1 MAVPKTPEYPEVVTG
16 DCIPVAMGVTTPQ
29 TPEQR
34 AEEALYKYTVGGS
47 AYEEEHFRQGYLAGF
62 DAGIEAALE
71 AAYEAA
77 LRSHPQSRPRDIADS
92 IRKLRSG
99 GSGG

>member
-1 MAVPKTPEYPEVVTG
+1 MTP
-16 DCIPVAMGVTTPQ
+16 PQ

-62 DAGIEAALE
+62 NAGIE

-77 LRSHPQSRPRDIADS
+77 LRSHPQSCPRDIADS